1 MATWN
6 NNDREESK
14 PTWLNPSQK
23 INCVR
28 TIKGWEI
35 PLHGTN
41 LGANYD
47 GFKTY
52 TSASI
57 TANTPV
63 TELIVAMPNDPSS
76 AGVASS
82 LLAGRDSITG
92 GLTGLANDTPNYRPY
107 FTCPFNGDGPTAPG
121 GWDALGVSFAARSAW
136 QYSSSLDVTGASSYY
151 GVGPYGNST
160 LHLPGY
166 TGYVKIVAND
176 SNFTQS
182 LTFGI
187 VAASTNITRTSLYTG
202 SDLLSQYNVPT
213 AIYETFFGP
222 TATYNNNIA
231 VLKIDGISGA
241 TPNSGPYRVTVRV
254 TDGVGGLTADTTFFL
269 RFGPTG

>member
-1 MATWN
+1 MTWL
-6 NNDREESK
+6 NNDREEAK

-41 LGANYD
+41 LGANFD

-63 TELIVAMPNDPSS
+63 TEVIVTMPNDPSS

-92 GLTGLANDTPNYRPY
+92 GLTGLANDLPNYRPY
-107 FTCPFNGDGPTAPG
+107 FTCPFNGDGPTSGG
-121 GWDALGVSFAARSAW
+121 GWDALGVSFA
-136 QYSSSLDVTGASSYY
+136 SSLSTTGGPTQGYF

-160 LHLPGY
+160 LHFPGATSY
-166 TGYVKIVAND
+166 IKVVAND

-182 LTFGI
+182 LTFG
-187 VAASTNITRTSLYTG
+187 VVSSSFATSRINLITG
-202 SDLLSQYNVPT
+202 SSLLDT
-213 AIYETFFGP
+213 AKLPVQIYETFFGP

-231 VLKIDGISGA
+231 VVRLDGVAGC
-241 TPNSGPYRVTVRV
+241 TPNSGPYYITLRV
-254 TDGVGGLTADTTFFL
+254 TDGVGGLTADTQL
-269 RFGPTG
+269 NVRFGPTG